1 MLRSLERRLLKSP
14 DQAAAY
20 DRQMEEMV
28 TMGFARKLEESEV
41 NNYPVHYIPHH
52 SVVRPDSKTTPV
64 RIVFNSSNRYEGE
77 AINDYWVKGP
87 DLLNNLLGVLLRFR
101 ENEVALCAD
110 ISKMYHRVAIPER
123 DQHVHRYLWRN
134 LDAPDVYIKLRL
146 TFGDKPAPTMA
157 QTALRLTARENEI
170 EYPEAATILKRDTY
184 MDDICPS
191 VRTKEEASKI
201 IHDVEKVLSSG
212 GFSVKGWTSNKQVQ
226 GLDIKQDKV
235 VMIDSEQRVLG
246 MRWRPQE
253 DIFTFD
259 VNINIETLTKRK
271 ILGVIARVFDP
282 IGFITPVTISA
293 KIKMQELWESG
304 IDWDDPLPK
313 KVEQEWKDL
322 FKEFKGIDQVAF
334 PRCLT
339 PSKASN
345 EVVLVIFSDASEK
358 VFGACAYARWRLES
372 GSFESRLITAKSRV
386 ASLKKLTV
394 PRLELQAAVMGARLA
409 DAVVKESTFKFS
421 KQILMTDNMI
431 VLGWIRRP
439 AQCFKQF
446 VAARVSEIQR
456 KTKIANWRHVPGI
469 LNPADDLSRG
479 MRADKLTDRW
489 INGPE
494 FISKPI
500 SEWPQEKSDN
510 DTEDTE
516 ERMMAFNGNV
526 VVNRGEVDISSK
538 LVNLDP
544 QFDMESELIQ
554 VGGRLKRNDQLE
566 MEVHPVVLDPCHRI
580 TQLLIKRID
589 SNVFN
594 HGTGVEQ
601 VFSYIRRRYWIL
613 KGRSKI
619 KSILRTCVSC
629 QVEKKSSCT
638 KNGRHS
644 RGKNKNRVASILLHW
659 NGLLGPYDD

>member
-1 MLRSLERRLLKSP
+1 
-14 DQAAAY
+14 
-20 DRQMEEMV
+20 
-28 TMGFARKLEESEV
+28 
-41 NNYPVHYIPHH
+41 
-52 SVVRPDSKTTPV
+52 
-64 RIVFNSSNRYEGE
+64 
-77 AINDYWVKGP
+77 
-87 DLLNNLLGVLLRFR
+87 
-101 ENEVALCAD
+101 
-110 ISKMYHRVAIPER
+110 
-123 DQHVHRYLWRN
+123 
-134 LDAPDVYIKLRL
+134 
-146 TFGDKPAPTMA
+146 MA

-170 EYPEAATILKRDTY
+170 EYPEAGTILKRDTY

-201 IHDVEKVLSSG
+201 IHDVEK
-212 GFSVKGWTSNKQVQ
+212 
-226 GLDIKQDKV
+226 
-235 VMIDSEQRVLG
+235 
-246 MRWRPQE
+246 
-253 DIFTFD
+253 
-259 VNINIETLTKRK
+259 
-271 ILGVIARVFDP
+271 
-282 IGFITPVTISA
+282 
-293 KIKMQELWESG
+293 
-304 IDWDDPLPK
+304 
-313 KVEQEWKDL
+313 
-322 FKEFKGIDQVAF
+322 
-334 PRCLT
+334 
-339 PSKASN
+339 ASN

-358 VFGACAYARWRLES
+358 AFGACAYARWRLES

-386 ASLKKLTV
+386 APLKKLTV
-394 PRLELQAAVMGARLA
+394 PLLELQAAVMGARLA

-421 KQILMTDNMI
+421 NQILMTDSMI
-431 VLGWIRRP
+431 VLEWIRRP

-456 KTKIANWRHVPGI
+456 KTQIANWRHVPGI

-516 ERMMAFNGNV
+516 ERRMAFNGNV
-526 VVNRGEVDISSK
+526 VVNPGEVDIVECKTWEEMLELYRQRIYGKQSEALNAEKVREIELLLLKRVQKDCFAEEYEVLKNGGKSVAKSSK

-566 MEVHPVVLDPCHRI
+566 MEVHPVVLDPSHQI

-594 HGTGVEQ
+594 HGAGVEQ

-613 KGRSKI
+613 KGRCKI

-629 QVEKKSSCT
+629 QMWRKSPAVPKMADIPEARTRIGLPPFYSTGMDCWSPMMIKVRISREKRW
-638 KNGRHS
+638 GGGH
-644 RGKNKNRVASILLHW
+644 L
-659 NGLLGPYDD
+659 